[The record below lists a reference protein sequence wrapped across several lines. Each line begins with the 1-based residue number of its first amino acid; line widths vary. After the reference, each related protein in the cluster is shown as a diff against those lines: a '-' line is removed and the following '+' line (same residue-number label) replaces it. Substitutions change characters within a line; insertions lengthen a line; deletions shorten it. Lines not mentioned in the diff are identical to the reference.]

1 MLLCLLVQVEAAR
14 GPDVVVFVGAGG
26 NRTWP

>member
-14 GPDVVVFVGAGG
+14 GRDVVVFVGAGG
-26 NRTWP
+26 SSMRP

>member
-1 MLLCLLVQVEAAR
+1 MLLCLLVQVEATR

-26 NRTWP
+26 SNTRP

>member
-26 NRTWP
+26 SSTRP